1 MAEIAG
7 QSPLERAAQAIRITL
22 HLATNSEREAAD
34 RAARAALEAMRE
46 PSEAMVLAG
55 AGYQFA
61 PTGLAELYGDDF
73 DPVARREAMLATERW
88 QAMIDAALAE

>member
-34 RAARAALEAMRE
+34 RAARAALEAIRE
-46 PSEAMVLAG
+46 PSEKMLWLVDEMAG
-55 AGYQFA
+55 N
-61 PTGLAELYGDDF
+61 GLAWD
-73 DPVARREAMLATERW
+73 ANTETVTEVW
-88 QAMIDAALAE
+88 QALLDAALAE